1 MFFVFLILLFSV
13 GYSYLFSLIGLSV
26 WFWFL
31 WAFLGLLCGLL
42 TFVLFALIFLAIESK
57 TKPKR
62 RFKHF
67 VLTSLVKLFNRI
79 LRVKVIYEGIENI
92 PNETVVMYANH
103 KSNMDPLFI
112 YLAHRKSKTGY
123 CTAIGK
129 KTLFK
134 NPIMKK
140 VGQTF
145 DAIPL
150 DRENDREAAKSIVT
164 AIKKVK
170 NGLSMIIF
178 PEGGIKS
185 RDTDEMVNLR
195 AGAYKLALKSEA
207 PILPIS
213 IIGSSQIKTKKFF
226 KKVIVKLVIHKPLYK
241 DEYIGKNTTEIGH
254 MVEEIINNGLKNN

>member
-1 MFFVFLILLFSV
+1 MFFIIVILLLSI
-13 GYSYLFSLIGLSV
+13 GYSYLFSLIGLSA

-31 WAFLGLLCGLL
+31 WAFLGLLCGILS
-42 TFVLFALIFLAIESK
+42 FAVFALLFILIGSK
-57 TKPKR
+57 TKPNR
-62 RFKHF
+62 PFKHF
-67 VLTSLVKLFNRI
+67 VLTSV
-79 LRVKVIYEGIENI
+79 VKVFIKIMRIKVIFEGIENI

-103 KSNMDPLFI
+103 KSNMDPIFI

-129 KTLFK
+129 KSLFK
-134 NPIMKK
+134 NAIMKK

-150 DRENDREAAKSIVT
+150 DRDNDREAAKSIVT

-170 NGLSMIIF
+170 KGLSMIIF

-185 RDTDEMVNLR
+185 RETDEMVNLR

-213 IIGSSQIKTKKFF
+213 IIGSSQIKTKK
-226 KKVIVKLVIHKPLYK
+226 KLEKIVVKLVIHKPIYK
-241 DEYIGKNTTEIGH
+241 DEYLNKNTTEIGH
-254 MVEEIINNGLKNN
+254 MVEEIINNGLK

>member
-1 MFFVFLILLFSV
+1 MFFLVLILLLAV
-13 GYSYLFSLIGLSV
+13 GYSYLFSLIGLSA

-31 WAFLGLLCGLL
+31 WAFLGLLCALL
-42 TFVLFALIFLAIESK
+42 TFVLFAVLFLSIASK
-57 TKPKR
+57 TKPNR
-62 RFKHF
+62 PFKHF
-67 VLTSLVKLFNRI
+67 VLTSLVKLFTRI
-79 LRVKVIYEGIENI
+79 LRVKVVFEGLENI
-92 PNETVVMYANH
+92 PNETIVMYANH

-112 YLAHRKSKTGY
+112 YWAHRKSKKGY

-129 KTLFK
+129 KSLFQ

-140 VGQTF
+140 VGQTY

-150 DRENDREAAKSIVT
+150 DRDNDREAAKSIIT

-213 IIGSSQIKTKKFF
+213 IIGSSQIKTKKLF
-226 KKVIVKLVIHKPLYK
+226 KKVIVKLVIHKPIYK
-241 DEYIGKNTTEIGH
+241 EQYMDKNTTEIGR
-254 MVEEIINNGLKNN
+254 MVEEIINSGIKE

>member
-1 MFFVFLILLFSV
+1 MFFVILILLLSV

-31 WAFLGLLCGLL
+31 WAFLGLLCGILS
-42 TFVLFALIFLAIESK
+42 FVLFAVIFLAIASK
-57 TKPKR
+57 TKPNR
-62 RFKHF
+62 PFKHF
-67 VLTSLVKLFNRI
+67 VLTSLVKLFTKI
-79 LRVKVIYEGIENI
+79 LRVKVVFEGIENI

-112 YLAHRKSKTGY
+112 YWAHRKSKTGY

-129 KTLFK
+129 KSLFK
-134 NPIMKK
+134 NFIMKK
-140 VGQTF
+140 VGQTY

-150 DRENDREAAKSIVT
+150 DRENDREAAKSIIT

-213 IIGSSQIKTKKFF
+213 IVGSSQIKTKKFF
-226 KKVIVKLVIHKPLYK
+226 QRVVVKIIIHKPIYK
-241 DEYIGKNTTEIGH
+241 DEYISKNTTEIGH
-254 MVEEIINNGLKNN
+254 MVEEIINSGIKVS